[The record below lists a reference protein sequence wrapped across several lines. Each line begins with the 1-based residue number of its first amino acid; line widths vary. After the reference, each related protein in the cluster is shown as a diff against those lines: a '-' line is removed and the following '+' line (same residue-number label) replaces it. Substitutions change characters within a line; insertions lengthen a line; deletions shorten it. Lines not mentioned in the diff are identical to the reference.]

1 MHDSCVIH
9 LDIKPS
15 NVFVTRDGRFRLGDF
30 GMASLWPRPSGS
42 PDGNENPAS
51 FVSESGSEGLPAAR
65 DDHAKCTLSRGGF
78 EREGD
83 RHYLAPEVLQGQ
95 YGKAADV
102 FR

>member
-1 MHDSCVIH
+1 MHDSGVIH

-15 NVFVTRDGRFRLGDF
+15 NVFVTRGGRFKLGDF
-30 GMASLWPRPSGS
+30 GMASLWPRPN
-42 PDGNENPAS
+42 PDSNENPTS
-51 FVSESGSEGLPAAR
+51 FASESGCEAAR
-65 DDHAKCTLSRGGF
+65 GDHVRMIPRGGF

-83 RHYLAPEVLQGQ
+83 RHYLAPEVLQGL